1 MKQIFFYTKENCSL
15 CDDAYAL
22 LKLFQQYYTFD
33 LIERD
38 IYSNDK
44 WLEEFQLLIPAV
56 EIGNKLLDCEQINY
70 DVLEMAL
77 KEYTSHR

>member
-1 MKQIFFYTKENCSL
+1 MKQIIFYTKENCSL

-22 LKLFQQYYTFD
+22 LKLFQNYYQFD

-44 WLEEFQLLIPAV
+44 WLEEFQLLIPVV
-56 EIGNKLLDCEQINY
+56 ELGSRIIDCEEINY
-70 DVLEMAL
+70 DVLEEAI
-77 KEYTSHR
+77 KNYTS